1 MIRYLIKNNFKLML
15 RNKWAI
21 IMLILGPIL
30 VVGVLASAFNDLLK
44 SYEGVDEFDVGY
56 NIEED
61 SSFEEYISIIKEAGN
76 ESGINFIE
84 HEKSN
89 PEDVINNGEIVAFVE
104 FGTNTYTIY
113 ESVDYEVEGITLEYF
128 INKIINEYLNV
139 SLQMMTPQQNKTQ
152 VTIPVETIEYM
163 PDIDATDYY
172 GIAYI
177 VYFSWC
183 GIICATGI
191 LSNEKKYGINRKYQ
205 VSTLSNVKMY
215 LGIFIPLACIVLF
228 GIGVSTIISTMLYE
242 INWGNILIVALLIGI
257 NIVGSSAYGMML
269 YRIFNNIAMTIVVL
283 FSTVWFMGFFG
294 GSFETYMFSSMP
306 EQLKLASPIYHTNRA
321 LVEVSCIGQSDYII
335 SSIVYMLIITF
346 ICSTVAIIV
355 DGIRK
360 RGRA

>member
-44 SYEGVDEFDVGY
+44 SYEGVGEFAVGY
-56 NIEED
+56 RIEEG
-61 SSFEEYISIIKEAGN
+61 SSFEEYISIIKEAGKD
-76 ESGINFIE
+76 SGINFVE
-84 HEKSN
+84 HVEEN
-89 PEDVINNGEIVAFVE
+89 PETVIKNEEMVAFVE
-104 FGTNTYTIY
+104 FGADTYTIY
-113 ESVDYEVEGITLEYF
+113 ESDDYAVEGITLEYF
-128 INKIINEYLNV
+128 INKIINEYSNA
-139 SLQMMTPQQNKTQ
+139 SLQMMIPHQDSPQ
-152 VTIPVETIEYM
+152 VTIPIETIEYM
-163 PDIDATDYY
+163 PDVDATDYY

-183 GIICATGI
+183 GIICATGV
-191 LSNEKKYGINRKYQ
+191 LSNEKKYGISRKYQ

-215 LGIFIPLACIVLF
+215 LGIFIPLVCIVLF
-228 GIGVSTIISTMLYE
+228 GIGISTVISTMLYE
-242 INWGNILIVALLIGI
+242 ISWGNVLIVALLIGI

-269 YRIFNNIAMTIVVL
+269 YGIFNNIAMTIVVL

-306 EQLKLASPIYHTNRA
+306 EQLKHASPIYHTNRA
-321 LVEVSCIGQSDYII
+321 LVEISCIGQSDYII